1 MNADR
6 IKSIRRHGKAARGQ
20 RELVKHLEG
29 VRLTLKQAVNAHCYD
44 CTGFYA
50 DGKTDCSLPACPLH
64 PFMFYNKNR
73 AKKTTTKTS
82 SSAHMEKMRASRQK
96 ESSLLL

>member
-1 MNADR
+1 MNEER
-6 IKSIRRHGKAARGQ
+6 IKNIRRQGKAARGQ

-29 VRLTLKQAVNAHCYD
+29 ERLTLKQAVNAHCYD